1 MLYVTH
7 ACSMLLTG
15 VVQST
20 MRCLVVVKQIACNDS
35 PEVDLSQTFLVFG
48 LRKTCCM
55 RLGSRAGPS
64 DEGLRGFLS
73 LF

>member
-35 PEVDLSQTFLVFG
+35 PEVDLLQTFLVFG
-48 LRKTCCM
+48 FAKLV
-55 RLGSRAGPS
+55 S
-64 DEGLRGFLS
+64 
-73 LF
+73 